1 MNSATHDALEE
12 LYRELTWEL
21 TEDIPDHLSIFTED
35 DVDKFFAKPLPH
47 MEILAMYIE
56 MEKKHSQERTVFLK
70 RFSKFMLEIINEQ
83 VEDYRETESILGAH
97 CGETMKKQTQPMK

>member
-1 MNSATHDALEE
+1 MNVNEFFAQRKARQEKNNQLSIEKLNSATHDALEE

-56 MEKKHSQERTVFLK
+56 MEKNIARKELF
-70 RFSKFMLEIINEQ
+70 FSKDFP
-83 VEDYRETESILGAH
+83 SS
-97 CGETMKKQTQPMK
+97 CWKS